1 MSCLMPFVIL
11 SALIGIAI
19 FAVWGT
25 LKAVNAV
32 SRMDAKIGEITW
44 KFTRLS
50 S

>member
-11 SALIGIAI
+11 SALIGIMI

-25 LKAVNAV
+25 LKAVNTISHMV
-32 SRMDAKIGEITW
+32 AKIGDITW
-44 KFTRLS
+44 KFPRLS